1 MPVNKHQLIMKTRLL
16 GFSCGTGRPMTW
28 CSASKHGC
36 PEGSL
41 QREGNTPG
49 CLECRGWGRLDPAAR
64 GTPVP
69 ADRWEGSAGSC
80 DRESRGKLS
89 VQLDQGAQ
97 TRGPG
102 LATLI
107 PLGPHKE
114 PAAPA
119 FWRVRPP
126 LGPAWGYGQTARRP
140 GPQQAVAW
148 ASGGSRPAGVQRD
161 PPSQPQSC
169 RVAPQSGSRGRFAR
183 WVPGG

>member
-1 MPVNKHQLIMKTRLL
+1 MKTRLL
-16 GFSCGTGRPMTW
+16 GFSCGTGRLMTW

-49 CLECRGWGRLDPAAR
+49 SLECRGWGRLDPAAR

-114 PAAPA
+114 PEAPA

-140 GPQQAVAW
+140 RPQQAVAW
-148 ASGGSRPAGVQRD
+148 ASGGSWPAGVQRD

-169 RVAPQSGSRGRFAR
+169 QVAPQSGSRGRFAR